1 MAYTKEMEN
10 ADIERDVFIDFGEQ
24 VIANFSRYFVK
35 KGIKID
41 ENKNDPAVQQCMRAV
56 DLVDKAYGFTS
67 EKEVEDA
74 YAQLDEIRRF
84 YRELQ

>member
-1 MAYTKEMEN
+1 MEYNKEMEK
-10 ADIERDVFIDFGEQ
+10 AEIERDVFIDFGEQ
-24 VIANFSRYFVK
+24 VSANFVRYF
-35 KGIKID
+35 ID
-41 ENKNDPAVQQCMRAV
+41 NEIDSKDEKNPVVQKWYEV
-56 DLVDKAYGFTS
+56 IDLVDKAYRFKS